1 LRTFGKI
8 PTATG
13 RVVLGASPLA
23 VGLGFYSVAIP
34 VFLPLEGMSVTNLG
48 AILTTFGLTTVVFSI
63 PFAILSDRYGRKML
77 MLLGSLFSVVVVIV
91 PGFTSNFL
99 LIELSAVAG
108 GIGEAMYMSTWNA
121 YLADTTSGEQ
131 RAATFGLSFVTFTLT
146 SGVGSFLPAVFPLVP
161 LGLLDAH
168 RLFFVLLGVMGLG
181 TTLTVLKWAR
191 DVPLKTSRKSI
202 LPHKSLG
209 IIAKFSTANM
219 MIGLGAGLIIPLI
232 PTWFYLR
239 FSVTDVFSGPLIA
252 VSNIAMGLAA
262 VWSPSIARRIG
273 LVKGIVATQ
282 AVSTL
287 FLFAMPFAPA
297 AIVAGPLYVV
307 RAMLMNMSSPLSD
320 TFLMNMIAED
330 ERATASSFNVVI
342 WRLPNAASTVIGGSL
357 LNGGDLSLP
366 FYLCTLLYVSSIALF
381 YALFKN
387 AEENSAREHL
397 RRFVIPLV

>member
-1 LRTFGKI
+1 LHSFGRI
-8 PTATG
+8 PVGTS

-48 AILTTFGLTTVVFSI
+48 AILTTAGLTTVLLSI
-63 PFAILSDRYGRKML
+63 PFAILSDRYGRKLL
-77 MLLGSLFSVVVVIV
+77 MLLGSVLSVVVLIV
-91 PGFTSNFL
+91 PGFTSDFIPL
-99 LIELSAVAG
+99 ELSAIVG
-108 GIGEAMYMSTWNA
+108 GVGEAMYMSTWNA
-121 YLADTTSGEQ
+121 YLADTTSGEA
-131 RAATFGLSFVTFTLT
+131 RAAAFSLSFVTFTIA
-146 SGVGSFLPAVFPLVP
+146 SGVGSALPGLFPLLP
-161 LGLLDAH
+161 LRLLDTH
-168 RLFFVLLGVMGLG
+168 RLFFVILALMGLG
-181 TTLTVLKWAR
+181 TTFTVLKWAR
-191 DVPLKTSRKSI
+191 DIPMKTSRKSI

-239 FSVTDVFSGPLIA
+239 FNETDVFSGPLIA

-262 VWSPSIARRIG
+262 VGSPSIARRIG
-273 LVKGIVATQ
+273 FVKGIVATQ
-282 AVSTL
+282 IFSTL
-287 FLFAMPFAPA
+287 FLFAMPFTPA
-297 AIVAGPLYVV
+297 ALVAGPIYVV

-357 LNGGDLSLP
+357 LNSGDLSLP
-366 FYLCTLLYVSSIALF
+366 FYLCTVLYVASISLF
-381 YALFKN
+381 YALFRK
-387 AEENSAREHL
+387 AEKNSAA
-397 RRFVIPLV
+397 